1 MKSCGAGHV
10 LSLAGL
16 DHNATQ
22 PIESTGYSD
31 GEGTSQSGGTH
42 SKGPSQSL
50 THLPAR
56 PVEAPRIA
64 TGKVETSKNRGLAMQ
79 GAPGV
84 TGSLGALPRAAE
96 PQRRTGSF
104 SCHLAA

>member
-1 MKSCGAGHV
+1 M

-16 DHNATQ
+16 DHDATQ
-22 PIESTGYSD
+22 PIKSTGYPD

-50 THLPAR
+50 THPAAR
-56 PVEAPRIA
+56 PLEATRVA
-64 TGKVETSKNRGLAMQ
+64 TGRVETLRTGRLVMQAGGLVMQ
-79 GAPGV
+79 GAPGM

-104 SCHLAA
+104 SHRLAA